1 MRLPPHTAVRFQDR
15 GNLWQLCLDGLAFF
29 TSQISDRPSFFS
41 AFSNSK
47 FFFGRASACFLI
59 SAKGFSFII
68 FSYRVFVYSAISFK
82 IVIML

>member
-1 MRLPPHTAVRFQDR
+1 MAIMPF
-15 GNLWQLCLDGLAFF
+15 DGLAFF